1 MNAKSENI
9 PQKIIWFNNLGLAGV
24 PHQESQVQNHYLAL
38 WSTSLSIFS
47 IRNSKSAIFIV
58 TLQQK
63 GRWTLSTKRDY
74 NVFYLRKFS
83 LQFLFSVSFFTLMT
97 LSVRLGNLH
106 SVHTLEYMI
115 YLLQIIIK
123 YKNDVKTSIITNWFL
138 CYMCKNTNV
147 LQLYQYLLKKL
158 FH

>member
-1 MNAKSENI
+1 
-9 PQKIIWFNNLGLAGV
+9 
-24 PHQESQVQNHYLAL
+24 
-38 WSTSLSIFS
+38 
-47 IRNSKSAIFIV
+47 
-58 TLQQK
+58 
-63 GRWTLSTKRDY
+63 
-74 NVFYLRKFS
+74 
-83 LQFLFSVSFFTLMT
+83 MT